1 MNKLKLLKENTIK
14 WMEHIGVVMRV
25 IAFGT
30 LSIMGPD
37 TPFLYMWIW
46 NTIDAAILTYAAWER
61 DNKAYLILN
70 IFWMI
75 VGFVGIVIGIA
86 VLQFSLGDLATQVGF
101 SFSE

>member
-1 MNKLKLLKENTIK
+1 MRKLKLLMEETID
-14 WMEHIGVVMRV
+14 WMENIGVVMRI

-37 TPFLYMWIW
+37 TPFLIMWIW

-75 VGFVGIVIGIA
+75 VGFVGIYTSIFGNG
-86 VLQFSLGDLATQVGF
+86 LSH
-101 SFSE
+101 

>member
-1 MNKLKLLKENTIK
+1 MKLKLLKENWVK
-14 WMEHIGVVMRV
+14 LLENIGVVMRI

-46 NTIDAAILTYAAWER
+46 NTIDAIILTYAAWER

-70 IFWMI
+70 IFWML
-75 VGFVGIVIGIA
+75 VGIVGIYTSI
-86 VLQFSLGDLATQVGF
+86 FGNGISH
-101 SFSE
+101 